1 MRDDTGIIFASA
13 FPGLDNMTREVTAYE
28 RDRARHDRLAD
39 LRHLRDRIGDD
50 DPAVP
55 ELDHMITRVAA
66 EIEAEPYEF
75 NRRFLFRILSMG
87 HSQFAEH
94 IGARGPNTQVN
105 AACAST
111 TQAVSIAEDWIRL
124 GRCNRVVIISGD
136 DATNES
142 LMEWIGAGFLASG
155 AAATD
160 DVVEDAALPFD
171 RRRHGMLIGMGAAAL
186 VVERADSARAR
197 GVDPICEVLSGV
209 TANSAFHGSRL
220 DVDHICQVM
229 ERLVADAERR
239 WGITRAEIAR
249 NGVFVSHETYTPA
262 RGGSAQ
268 AEVNALRTVFG
279 ADADSLVIANTKG
292 FTGHAM
298 GVGVEDVLAVK
309 ALETGIVPPIANVK
323 EVDPE
328 LGVLNLSKGGV
339 YPIRYALRL
348 GAGFGSQ
355 ISMSLMRWAPT
366 ADGRHREP
374 DELGFEYRVSDPAT
388 WQRFLADA
396 SGYDDPRI
404 EVVSRTLRV
413 RNDGPPA
420 NRPVPAEKSVAAA
433 PDVVSAP
440 PATVV
445 STPAPAAATPAPAPA
460 PQPAAEPPETPAE
473 DPVVAQVLAVVAA
486 QTGYPA
492 DMLELDLDLEA
503 DLGIDTVKQA
513 ETFAA
518 IRERYGIE
526 RDDNLSLRDYP
537 TLGHVVG
544 FVRERATGAG
554 RAGGSDAPS
563 SAGGGAASSAGS
575 PGSLTLAVGD
585 DDATRAL
592 PRRSPAPVVRPPL
605 DWCVDTGVTLDEGA
619 PVIVMCDA
627 GGVGT
632 ALAGRLEQR
641 GVDVLVVDDAPA
653 ADDFLARVGDWLG
666 DRSLRGVYWLPALD
680 GEATIVDQS
689 IDDWREA
696 LRVRVKLLFRLLRDR
711 YDDFGAGSFL
721 MSATRLGGRHGYGA
735 DGASNPM
742 GGGVVGLT
750 KSFKRERPDVLAKA
764 VDFAASRKTAALA
777 DLLVEET
784 LRDPGAME
792 IGWRDD
798 ERCAI
803 ALLDRPTLDETV
815 DENNGVT
822 IDSDT
827 TFVVTGAAGSIV
839 SAIIGDLA
847 TASGGTFHLLDL
859 AAAPDRDDADVAAFE
874 TDRDALKMTI
884 FERLKAAGER
894 ATPALVQREL
904 SGIER
909 RHAALAALRAIE
921 VSGGTAHYHQVDLRD
936 V

>member
-544 FVRERATGAG
+544 FVRERATGLDPAPTAAPTAPAAAAPAPAATTPAPADTGDGAADDDDVVAAVLGVVAAQTGYPADMLELDLDLEADLGIDTVKQAETFAAIRERYGIERDDNLSLRDYPALGHVVGFVRERATGAG

-721 MSATRLGGRHGYGA
+721 MSATRLGGRHGY
-735 DGASNPM
+735 
-742 GGGVVGLT
+742 
-750 KSFKRERPDVLAKA
+750 
-764 VDFAASRKTAALA
+764 
-777 DLLVEET
+777 
-784 LRDPGAME
+784 
-792 IGWRDD
+792 
-798 ERCAI
+798 
-803 ALLDRPTLDETV
+803 
-815 DENNGVT
+815 
-822 IDSDT
+822 DS
-827 TFVVTGAAGSIV
+827 
-839 SAIIGDLA
+839 
-847 TASGGTFHLLDL
+847 
-859 AAAPDRDDADVAAFE
+859 
-874 TDRDALKMTI
+874 
-884 FERLKAAGER
+884 
-894 ATPALVQREL
+894 
-904 SGIER
+904 
-909 RHAALAALRAIE
+909 
-921 VSGGTAHYHQVDLRD
+921 
-936 V
+936 